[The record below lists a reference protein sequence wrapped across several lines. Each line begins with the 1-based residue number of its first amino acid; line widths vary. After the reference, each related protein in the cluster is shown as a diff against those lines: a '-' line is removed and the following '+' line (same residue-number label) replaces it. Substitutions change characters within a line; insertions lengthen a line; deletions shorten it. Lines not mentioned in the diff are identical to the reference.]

1 MSAVEERILQEVAH
15 AGFRGKLRK
24 TVIHQGERL
33 LSDIETKG
41 ELNKRISK
49 KPA

>member
-1 MSAVEERILQEVAH
+1 MQEVAH

-49 KPA
+49 KPT